1 MKNNFQFIMT
11 YTPHPISTE
20 GVELSTELVQLTELL
35 AANVHEVWATERIAE
50 GWQYGQPHDYELKHH
65 PYLIPYD
72 RLPESEKDYD
82 RKTAMETLKLIHKL
96 GFKVTK

>member
-1 MKNNFQFIMT
+1 MT

-20 GVELSTELVQLTELL
+20 SVELSAELLQLTEHL

-50 GWQYGQPHDYELKHH
+50 GWQYGQTHNYELKHH
-65 PYLIPYD
+65 PCLVPYNE
-72 RLPESEKDYD
+72 LPESEKDYD
-82 RKTAMETLKLIHKL
+82 RKTAMETLKLIQIL